1 MVACC
6 FMTDVPLKL
15 SSVTCNVGQSG
26 MVFIAAFVIILLR
39 SWTFFGKGWKNTVC
53 FINPHSVK
61 SGGVTSGDL
70 GGHAVCTAS
79 PNPVT

>member
-39 SWTFFGKGWKNTVC
+39 SWTFFGKGWKNSLFHKAPQCEVWWSYVRRLRWAC
-53 FINPHSVK
+53 SLHR
-61 SGGVTSGDL
+61 L
-70 GGHAVCTAS
+70 A
-79 PNPVT
+79 